1 MHLRTL
7 ISIDGSYGKEA
18 RERIFQAYEMARE
31 AHQGQFRESGE
42 EFIIHPIAVA
52 EKLME
57 LRMDSPSVI
66 AGVLHDVI
74 EDTERNYEDIRE
86 WFGTEIADLV
96 EGVTKLKKRRD
107 VPREVQKAENFKKLI
122 KATLRDVRVVIIKLV
137 DRLHN
142 MRTLEYRSV
151 SKQKQVGQETLDI
164 YVPIAYNLGM
174 NGIGRELE
182 ELSLKYLYPEDYY
195 KVTDR
200 IHMIMEMKK
209 SQVQEAMLRIS
220 RMAGR
225 QIQELSWEPLCY
237 SDLYNNRREHRQAA
251 QWLPVYFDITAT
263 VGEKKDCYL
272 VLGEVH
278 RQFLPFDSEFHD
290 TNTSNHVR
298 LFEGVTTMLL
308 DTYGNIFR
316 VRIVPQEAREAWRL
330 GVAAL
335 WDYDRIPYEQ
345 IRRKIDLKWLSN
357 IFSWAKSVKNGEEYL
372 ASLKMELN
380 IYASSIRCF
389 DENGRCLNLPE
400 GAYIL
405 DYVYERDEK
414 LADTFAGALV
424 NRQEVDLSYRIQD
437 GDMIALKFDGS
448 RHGPEKIWL
457 NYVATNSARYSILEA
472 LYGQQYGGPSGRE

>member
-74 EDTERNYEDIRE
+74 EDTDRSYEDIQER
-86 WFGTEIADLV
+86 FGTEIADLV

-237 SDLYNNRREHRQAA
+237 SDLYNNRREHRQ
-251 QWLPVYFDITAT
+251 
-263 VGEKKDCYL
+263 
-272 VLGEVH
+272 
-278 RQFLPFDSEFHD
+278 FLPFDSEFHD

-330 GVAAL
+330 GGAAL

-424 NRQEVDLSYRIQD
+424 NRQKVDLSYRIQD

>member
-7 ISIDGSYGKEA
+7 ISIDGNYGKEA
-18 RERIFQAYEMARE
+18 QERIFQAYETARK
-31 AHQGQFRESGE
+31 AHRGQFRESGE
-42 EFIIHPIAVA
+42 EFIIHPVAVA

-66 AGVLHDVI
+66 AGVLHDVV
-74 EDTERNYEDIRE
+74 EDTALEYGDIQKM
-86 WFGTEIADLV
+86 FGTEIADLV

-107 VPREVQKAENFKKLI
+107 VSREAQKAENLKKLI

-151 SKQKQVGQETLDI
+151 DKQKQVGQETLDI

-174 NGIGRELE
+174 NGIARELE

-195 KVTDR
+195 KVTER

-209 SQVQEAMLRIS
+209 SQIQEAVLRIS
-220 RMAGR
+220 RMAGL
-225 QIQELSWEPLCY
+225 QIQELTWDSLCY
-237 SDLYNNRREHRQAA
+237 SDLYNNRREHRQSA

-263 VGEKKDCYL
+263 VEEKKDCYL
-272 VLGEVH
+272 VLGAVH
-278 RQFLPFDSEFHD
+278 RLFLPFDSEFHD
-290 TNTSNHVR
+290 TNTANHVR

-316 VRIVPQEAREAWRL
+316 VRIVPREAREAWKL
-330 GVAAL
+330 GAAAL

-357 IFSWAKSVKNGEEYL
+357 IFSWAQSVKNGAEYL
-372 ASLKMELN
+372 SSLKTELN
-380 IYASSIRCF
+380 IYVSSIRCF
-389 DENGRCLNLPE
+389 DEDGRCVRLPE

-405 DYVYERDEK
+405 DYVYEWDEK
-414 LADTFAGALV
+414 RADTFAGAMV

-437 GDMIALKFDGS
+437 GDMIALKFDGN

-472 LYGQQYGGPSGRE
+472 LYGRQYGESFGR

>member
-74 EDTERNYEDIRE
+74 EDTDRSYEDIQER
-86 WFGTEIADLV
+86 FGTEIADLV

-237 SDLYNNRREHRQAA
+237 SDLYNNRRE
-251 QWLPVYFDITAT
+251 
-263 VGEKKDCYL
+263 
-272 VLGEVH
+272 H